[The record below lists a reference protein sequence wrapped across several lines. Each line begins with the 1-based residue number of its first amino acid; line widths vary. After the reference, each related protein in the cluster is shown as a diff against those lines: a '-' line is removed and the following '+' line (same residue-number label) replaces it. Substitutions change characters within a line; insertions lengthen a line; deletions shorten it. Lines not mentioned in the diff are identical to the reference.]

1 MQFLDI
7 LDKTFSLYRS
17 SFRLYIGITA
27 ILYIPLSALKALLL
41 PEIFIPGRLL
51 LAQGRFFFLMMV
63 ESLLIYPIAIGTL
76 IFVTSQ
82 KYLGQQTT
90 IEEALRHV
98 KFLSILSVYLV
109 WILGVL
115 LMWITCIGIPFSIYF
130 LFAWSLCCQSIMLE
144 DHTVIGALSRS
155 RQLIK
160 RMWWRVFGI
169 QILLFIL
176 TLIFM
181 FLPLFTLG
189 MLIGIFNLDIP
200 STTTLISYII
210 ESILRIIAIPIPLI
224 GATLLYFDL
233 RIRKEAFDIEMMA
246 TNLNSEP
253 PQP

>member
-1 MQFLDI
+1 
-7 LDKTFSLYRS
+7 
-17 SFRLYIGITA
+17 
-27 ILYIPLSALKALLL
+27 
-41 PEIFIPGRLL
+41 
-51 LAQGRFFFLMMV
+51 
-63 ESLLIYPIAIGTL
+63 
-76 IFVTSQ
+76 
-82 KYLGQQTT
+82 
-90 IEEALRHV
+90 
-98 KFLSILSVYLV
+98 
-109 WILGVL
+109 
-115 LMWITCIGIPFSIYF
+115 
-130 LFAWSLCCQSIMLE
+130 MLE

-246 TNLNSEP
+246 TNLNSEA